1 MNNEALRIEN
11 LHLSYKG
18 LAGTT
23 FSKPSAL
30 AYFDKSSD
38 IDKELICGANLV
50 LNRGETLCIGGPSG
64 QGKSAL
70 LRVIAGLARPS
81 EGKLYYFGEHIPAE
95 RQTALEIAKRQVG
108 LVFQNGALIS
118 NLRVRDNI
126 ALPLRYH
133 KVGTPKE
140 IEDKINMA
148 MDLMRVRDCAMMFP
162 HQLDDDLGAGREEFG
177 HLAGFGLLLAGA
189 VGGDA
194 FLGFEAG
201 GVLGNHVPVVDEG
214 VLLHADVD
222 EGGLEAVLEVLDAA
236 LVDGAHQP
244 FVRGMLHLE
253 LLEVAVFDDGDASLK
268 LFGVDDDL
276 ALDLLLSKQPAQYR
290 HEL

>member
-162 HQLDDDLGAGREEFG
+162 HQLSMGMQKRVAIARSWAMDPE
-177 HLAGFGLLLAGA
+177 LLLMDEPTAGLDNYNRRNLLPLIDNMRILFKTSIIIITHDLMIA
-189 VGGDA
+189 KELNCNLV
-194 FLGFEAG
+194 FLYNKTLTEPHSFDYWQ
-201 GVLGNHVPVVDEG
+201 N
-214 VLLHADVD
+214 ADT
-222 EGGLEAVLEVLDAA
+222 AIS
-236 LVDGAHQP
+236 
-244 FVRGMLHLE
+244 RE
-253 LLEVAVFDDGDASLK
+253 LFR
-268 LFGVDDDL
+268 DL
-276 ALDLLLSKQPAQYR
+276 RTSG
-290 HEL
+290 